1 MNDDNIWIKTVDI
14 RVESMPL
21 SPDSSELSTGIGME
35 DLGKMHCNEYKANES
50 NIPEND
56 RKSVA
61 ISRLEGFFSI
71 RHYIQ
76 TKGSREQ
83 KFHLDA
89 SIIGAVLF
97 AALKEDTYD
106 ELLKYKKIA
115 EKIKSDLL
123 STLYGKI
130 SLAVE
135 GKKELFAQFEKEL
148 TENSLDEKIKKIIS
162 EAAEKKDSEYPFD
175 EEKELEEIFE
185 IIEKKESFK
194 SNNNKKTQ
202 FNIED
207 GLFKEHYDNGRLK
220 IKGKYLNELRDGV
233 WEFYYSN
240 EQVAVRCGFK
250 KDLRNGKWEEFYWN
264 GKKKSFESFLND
276 KLDGEVRT
284 YYPNGK
290 IKNSCR
296 YQKGEF
302 YGPVYFYNDEG
313 DLYKEEYHFNNKLH
327 SKEEALI
334 FLKKAIELNPNN
346 FLNYYLKG
354 NLLMSEYSTLN
365 TAIADYTKVIELK
378 PDFANAYYNRAI
390 TLNKRGREFVKPNIE
405 ANREYSDLYDGTFE
419 KKLREGDKESD
430 NMYKSFIYT
439 QVIPDLNKYI
449 ELNPDDANGYYVRG
463 NAKKNTRNYKGA
475 ITDYTKAIEF
485 EPNGADAY
493 YNRAETNFQLYDR
506 NNSKKEKINL
516 KNILIINQGLEDFTK
531 AIELN
536 PEFNTKSLSE
546 YMKPYQLLSD
556 YGKSFSNEE
565 LKKGIKLN
573 NESSINS
580 NYRDQFV
587 DANGE
592 NIFNKVIVVP
602 IILIVF
608 FILFIILKESG
619 ALD

>member
-1 MNDDNIWIKTVDI
+1 MNDDNIWIKTVNI

-21 SPDSSELSTGIGME
+21 SPASSELSTGTGME

-71 RHYIQ
+71 RDYIQ

-106 ELLKYKKIA
+106 ELFKYKKRA

-194 SNNNKKTQ
+194 SNNNKKAQ
-202 FNIED
+202 FNRED

-264 GKKKSFESFLND
+264 GIKKSFESFLND

-302 YGPVYFYNDEG
+302 YGPVYFYNKKG
-313 DLYKEEYHFNNKLH
+313 DLSKKEYYFNNKLH
-327 SKEEALI
+327 SKEEAVI

-378 PDFANAYYNRAI
+378 PDFANAYYNRA
-390 TLNKRGREFVKPNIE
+390 
-405 ANREYSDLYDGTFE
+405 
-419 KKLREGDKESD
+419 
-430 NMYKSFIYT
+430 
-439 QVIPDLNKYI
+439 
-449 ELNPDDANGYYVRG
+449 
-463 NAKKNTRNYKGA
+463 
-475 ITDYTKAIEF
+475 
-485 EPNGADAY
+485 
-493 YNRAETNFQLYDR
+493 ETNFQLYDR

-516 KNILIINQGLEDFTK
+516 KDILIINQGLEDFTK

-536 PEFNTKSLSE
+536 PEFNTKSLTE
-546 YMKPYQLLSD
+546 YMKHYQSLVWLC
-556 YGKSFSNEE
+556 KSFSNEE